1 MIFSDKNFYLI
12 NNKYNVA
19 LQDTLEENK
28 EIAIIY
34 KEEQS
39 LIKVNI
45 NENSNF
51 IENKNYSFN
60 NNNNFCKNCLKG
72 LEEQNNKNE
81 LLNKQNTNIKLDNNE
96 SEKINKE
103 KKRMIKE
110 LPKNFVII

>member
-1 MIFSDKNFYLI
+1 MKILF
-12 NNKYNVA
+12 
-19 LQDTLEENK
+19 
-28 EIAIIY
+28 
-34 KEEQS
+34 
-39 LIKVNI
+39 
-45 NENSNF
+45 F

-103 KKRMIKE
+103 KK
-110 LPKNFVII
+110 

>member
-1 MIFSDKNFYLI
+1 MIFRDKNFYLI
-12 NNKYNVA
+12 NNKCKVA
-19 LQDTLEENK
+19 LRILQKKIKKLLL
-28 EIAIIY
+28 Y

-103 KKRMIKE
+103 KK
-110 LPKNFVII
+110 